1 MHMSQQKKIQAL
13 LSYSLLRY
21 TTTVPIKLW
30 NVEESMC
37 TYKKLQLE
45 SYRRVFIFHNFM
57 GPTVSYILFCYSFS
71 DLRSHFSYSS
81 KVTWFLIQS
90 IMVFFRRI
98 IKFEIQTILFS
109 SHWIMDND
117 H

>member
-1 MHMSQQKKIQAL
+1 MHMLQQKKIQAL

-21 TTTVPIKLW
+21 TTTVPIKLCG
-30 NVEESMC
+30 MLKKAHC

-57 GPTVSYILFCYSFS
+57 GPTVSYILFCYSLS

-90 IMVFFRRI
+90 IMVFFPEELLNL
-98 IKFEIQTILFS
+98 K
-109 SHWIMDND
+109 
-117 H
+117 